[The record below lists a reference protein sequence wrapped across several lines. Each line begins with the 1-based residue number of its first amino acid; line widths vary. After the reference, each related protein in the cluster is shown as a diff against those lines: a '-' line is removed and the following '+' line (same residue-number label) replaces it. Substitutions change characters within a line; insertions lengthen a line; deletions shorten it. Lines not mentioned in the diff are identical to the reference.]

1 MRRVISII
9 IAAGILSVSAAPLGA
24 IERKEADRA
33 KPAQVEETK
42 PREETAKT
50 EPKKPEEPKRK
61 SKPQSGYDDFIDKNN
76 NGIDDRAEVRK
87 PKSPTDKKAPESDV
101 IKKKGEK
108 K

>member
-1 MRRVISII
+1 
-9 IAAGILSVSAAPLGA
+9 VSAAPLGA
-24 IERKEADRA
+24 IERKEADKA
-33 KPAQVEETK
+33 KPAQVEGTK
-42 PREETAKT
+42 PKVETTKT

-87 PKSPTDKKAPESDV
+87 PKSPTDKKAPESN
-101 IKKKGEK
+101 IPKKKGEK

>member
-24 IERKEADRA
+24 IERKEADKA
-33 KPAQVEETK
+33 KPAQVEESK
-42 PREETAKT
+42 PKVETTKT

-61 SKPQSGYDDFIDKNN
+61 SKPLSGYDDFVDKNN

-87 PKSPTDKKAPESDV
+87 PKSPTDKKAPESN
-101 IKKKGEK
+101 IPKKKGEK

>member
-9 IAAGILSVSAAPLGA
+9 IAAGLLSVSAAPLGA
-24 IERKEADRA
+24 IERKEADKA
-33 KPAQVEETK
+33 KPAQVEGTK
-42 PREETAKT
+42 PKVETTKT
-50 EPKKPEEPKRK
+50 EPKKPDEPKRK

-87 PKSPTDKKAPESDV
+87 PKSPTDKKAPESN
-101 IKKKGEK
+101 IPKKKGEK